1 VYLEKNS
8 PSVRLSLRRNLGASA
23 ATQTQTLWSSLK
35 PSRQQHFLRAADGSS
50 SAGGAD
56 DFGVQHLRQ
65 KGTDASELL

>member
-1 VYLEKNS
+1 MYLEKNS

-23 ATQTQTLWSSLK
+23 ATLTLTLTLKSSLK

-56 DFGVQHLRQ
+56 DFGVQHLRH
-65 KGTDASELL
+65 GGGRHF